1 MGSGRIDEWEVW
13 QYAARL
19 SEVTVTERVRV
30 LRIFATEAGIDP
42 ADATPLHVVR
52 WYSSHADDWS
62 QSTHCTYHSYLA
74 AWFKW
79 LQLQEYR
86 ADNPLV
92 KVGAPKSPDRI
103 PKPVADSE
111 LMRLLSTNMHHRT
124 RVAILLGA
132 LEGLRVHEIAK
143 FRGED
148 IDRERRLITV
158 KGKGGK
164 VKAIPLHPVI
174 EATMATMPARGWWF
188 PANSTRPGEHI
199 HSKSVSQMIGQAMRR
214 AGIQRTAHGLR
225 HWFGTTLLDDGA
237 DLRVV
242 QELLRHASL
251 STTQIYT
258 KVPDGRRRTA
268 VESLDLWRAIA
279 S

>member
-19 SEVTVTERVRV
+19 SDVTVTERVRV
-30 LRIFATEAGIDP
+30 LRIFAAEAGIDP
-42 ADATPLHVVR
+42 ADATPLHIVR
-52 WYSSHADDWS
+52 WYSSHAGDWS
-62 QSTHCTYHSYLA
+62 QSTHCTYHSYLT

-86 ADNPLV
+86 ADNPLM
-92 KVGAPKSPDRI
+92 KVGAPKAPDRI
-103 PKPVADSE
+103 ARPVADSE
-111 LMRLLSTNMHHRT
+111 LMRLLSSNMHHRT
-124 RVAILLGA
+124 RVMILLGA
-132 LEGLRVHEIAK
+132 LQGLRAHEIAK

-148 IDRERRLITV
+148 IDHERLLVTV
-158 KGKGGK
+158 NGKGGR
-164 VKAIPLHPVI
+164 VKHLPLHRIVA
-174 EATMATMPARGWWF
+174 ETAKTMPARGWWF
-188 PANSTRPGEHI
+188 PGNATRPGEHI
-199 HSKSVSQMIGQAMRR
+199 HSKSVSQIVGQAMRR

-225 HWFGTTLLDDGA
+225 HGYGTTLLDDGA

-258 KVPDGRRRTA
+258 KVPDGRRRSA
-268 VESLDLWRAIA
+268 VETLDPWRAIA
-279 S
+279 